1 MGSIKFP
8 FEQREEKK
16 IKLNSQLKKKTLL
29 CSKIPTLPLFFLF
42 RLPFFIFERF
52 STSGRRKWHQ
62 FHQVVP
68 SSPLMIT
75 IEVSDLVHAFIPNG
89 YNKHFSFSRM
99 WPSTSKSPFYI
110 SNIFILYFR
119 APWICLQQQ
128 FLWKCGVHGRS
139 HSSSPRYPEFF
150 CLFVLCCFFFIIFL

>member
-1 MGSIKFP
+1 MGSIKFL
-8 FEQREEKK
+8 FERREEKK
-16 IKLNSQLKKKTLL
+16 SSWTPNLKKTSLFENTYATSLL
-29 CSKIPTLPLFFLF
+29 PF

-110 SNIFILYFR
+110 SNIFVLYFR

-150 CLFVLCCFFFIIFL
+150 FCPFVLCCFFFIIFL